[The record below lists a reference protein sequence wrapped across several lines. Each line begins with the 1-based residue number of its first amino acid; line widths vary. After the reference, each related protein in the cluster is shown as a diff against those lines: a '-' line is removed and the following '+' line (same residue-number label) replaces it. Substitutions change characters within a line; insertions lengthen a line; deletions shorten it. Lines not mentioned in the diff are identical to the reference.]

1 MRRKAVTKKL
11 LLLIAVLFLFSCAQI
26 VRNPVTF
33 DPQVFIDKY
42 DKMFDAA
49 ISKGTQMS
57 YHIDQQDREYGLIK
71 MSRKSG
77 NSTYTIVVDFDEN
90 SFTVKGEI
98 NTDLIN
104 PFIGTDTA
112 LIEEA
117 IKKAAQ

>member
-1 MRRKAVTKKL
+1 MTKKL
-11 LLLIAVLFLFSCAQI
+11 SLLIAVLCLFSCAQV

-33 DPQVFIDKY
+33 EPQLFIDKY

-71 MSRKSG
+71 MSRQSG
-77 NSTYTIVVDFDEN
+77 NSTYTIVVDFDQD

-98 NTDLIN
+98 NTDLFN
-104 PFIGTDTA
+104 PFIGEDA
-112 LIEEA
+112 KLIEEA

>member
-1 MRRKAVTKKL
+1 MTKKISIL
-11 LLLIAVLFLFSCAQI
+11 LAVLFLFSCAQV

-33 DPQVFIDKY
+33 DSQVFIDKY

-49 ISKGTQMS
+49 ISKGTLMS

-77 NSTYTIVVDFDEN
+77 NSTYTIVVDFDQD

-104 PFIGTDTA
+104 PFIGTDTE